1 MAQRIQC
8 CLWECFLLESLLHRA
23 FDLWSCSVTKSCPA
37 LCEPIDFSMHNRL
50 PSPPLSPW
58 VCSSSCPLS
67 LWCYLT
73 ISFSATLFSFCLQS
87 FPASGSFPM
96 SRLFS
101 SGGQSIG
108 ASASASASVLPMNS
122 QDWFPLGL
130 IISLLSEGLSRVFS
144 STTIEKQQFF
154 SAQLFFMVQLS
165 HPYVATG
172 KTIALNIQTFFS
184 KAMSLLFNMLS
195 RFLIAFHPRSK
206 YLLFKYQ
213 NLLVFLAHC
222 KENETGLVTEYHNS
236 YLWSS

>member
-1 MAQRIQC
+1 MNCSHQASLSFTISQ
-8 CLWECFLLESLLHRA
+8 SLLKIMSIESVCHPA
-23 FDLWSCSVTKSCPA
+23 ISSSVTPFSPCP
-37 LCEPIDFSMHNRL
+37 
-50 PSPPLSPW
+50 
-58 VCSSSCPLS
+58 
-67 LWCYLT
+67 
-73 ISFSATLFSFCLQS
+73 QS
-87 FPASGSFPM
+87 FPVWGSFLM
-96 SRLFS
+96 SWLFA

-108 ASASASASVLPMNS
+108 ASASVLPMNS

-144 STTIEKQQFF
+144 STTIEKHQFF

>member
-1 MAQRIQC
+1 MDCSMPGFPVLHYLLGFAQI
-8 CLWECFLLESLLHRA
+8 LVH
-23 FDLWSCSVTKSCPA
+23 
-37 LCEPIDFSMHNRL
+37 
-50 PSPPLSPW
+50 W
-58 VCSSSCPLS
+58 VSDIS
-67 LWCYLT
+67 YLT

-122 QDWFPLGL
+122 QEWFPLGL